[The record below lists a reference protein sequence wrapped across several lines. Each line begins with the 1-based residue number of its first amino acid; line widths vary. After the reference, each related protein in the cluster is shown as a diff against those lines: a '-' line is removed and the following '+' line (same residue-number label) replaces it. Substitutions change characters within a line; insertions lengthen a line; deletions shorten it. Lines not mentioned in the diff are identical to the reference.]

1 MRVASGWRVALAV
14 AAGLAVF
21 GLHGELLMKVPP
33 RVVLWCAVLFVY
45 AMAGHG
51 ELARRRPEPA
61 GLTGYYL
68 AIAAGGAL
76 GGLLNAVVAP
86 LLFTGYWELHLGILA
101 GPLVVLMATGLRI
114 PRRPTRT
121 TLLGM
126 TARRAS
132 RQLRIAAVLAIV
144 ALGGALLWDAAR
156 QDRVSCSPPAAS
168 TACCASCARSRAS
181 RTST

>member
-1 MRVASGWRVALAV
+1 
-14 AAGLAVF
+14 
-21 GLHGELLMKVPP
+21 MKVPV

-51 ELARRRPEPA
+51 ELARRRPGPA

-101 GPLVVLMATGLRI
+101 GPLVVLMAVAVADSSSPGQ
-114 PRRPTRT
+114 PE
-121 TLLGM
+121 LLGM
-126 TARRAS
+126 TTARRAGAP
-132 RQLRIAAVLAIV
+132 RNDN
-144 ALGGALLWDAAR
+144 GGAR
-156 QDRVSCSPPAAS
+156 
-168 TACCASCARSRAS
+168 RSS
-181 RTST
+181 SE